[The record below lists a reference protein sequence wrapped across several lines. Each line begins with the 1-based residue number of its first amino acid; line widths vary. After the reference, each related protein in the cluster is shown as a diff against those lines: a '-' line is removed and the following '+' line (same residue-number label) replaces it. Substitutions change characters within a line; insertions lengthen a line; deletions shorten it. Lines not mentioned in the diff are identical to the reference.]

1 MGSLPSKDKM
11 VSSLIVSPKVGQ
23 PFDAGT
29 NLYLYLIH
37 VLSLTNPLTTHVSS
51 TIGIDNDFSVQ
62 MANVITGFFGNA
74 NSMYYLAPQLL
85 NQGTVQGHCH
95 VVAQKLDGNG
105 VPDPKSFQF
114 FKGIN
119 TAAKP
124 GTNVCVTHLPSSLSS
139 NLPLSIYIR

>member
-1 MGSLPSKDKM
+1 MPSVDKM

-29 NLYLYLIH
+29 YQNT
-37 VLSLTNPLTTHVSS
+37 LSHTKPLTMHLSINV
-51 TIGIDNDFSVQ
+51 GIDNNFSVQ

-124 GTNVCVTHLPSSLSS
+124 GTNVPHSSPLP
-139 NLPLSIYIR
+139 PLTPSIPHDH